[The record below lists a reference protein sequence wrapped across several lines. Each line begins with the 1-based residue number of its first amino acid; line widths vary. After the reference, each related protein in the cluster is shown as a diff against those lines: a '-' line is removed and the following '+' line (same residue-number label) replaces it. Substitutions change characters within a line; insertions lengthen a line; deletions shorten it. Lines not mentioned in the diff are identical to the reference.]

1 MAAQIAIVTFNLMSA
16 PQPGISAASHI
27 AAFLGP
33 IFPAWNYSL
42 LEHLFRLFPHT
53 DPRMNFAE
61 FFIYN
66 PLISDWP
73 FAAAFYLA
81 WRATDEKT
89 GWRRGRLIEII
100 VACIGA
106 TVVSLA
112 LRPWLG
118 APAPSHHP
126 DFEALFPRY
135 LWRFGNENSFP
146 SHSTLIYFLVA
157 AGIWPMARKWSAALT
172 IWVLLAISLPRI
184 YMGGHY
190 PTDVLSSIL
199 LAFVFL
205 WITHRAA
212 PFARSVIGR
221 IASGGMW
228 IEAILFL
235 WLFELAEGFHSTGD
249 ILQALWHFIAK
260 TG

>member
-1 MAAQIAIVTFNLMSA
+1 VNFDFMAAPLLSV
-16 PQPGISAASHI
+16 SAALHF
-27 AAFLGP
+27 AAIPGP
-33 IFPAWNYSL
+33 IFSAWNYWL
-42 LEHLFRLFPHT
+42 LEHLFRFFPHT

-66 PLISDWP
+66 PLTSEWP

-81 WRATDEKT
+81 WRANDEKT
-89 GWRRGRLIEII
+89 GGRRARLIEIFF
-100 VACIGA
+100 AGIGA

-112 LRPWLG
+112 LRLWLG
-118 APAPSHHP
+118 APAPSHDP
-126 DFEALFPRY
+126 CFQALFPHY
-135 LWRFGNENSFP
+135 LWKFGNENSFP

-157 AGIWPMARKWSAALT
+157 AGLWPITRKWSAALM

-199 LAFVFL
+199 LALAFL

-212 PFARSVIGR
+212 PLARTVIAR
-221 IASGGMW
+221 IAAGSMW
-228 IEAILFL
+228 IEGILFL
-235 WLFELAEGFHSTGD
+235 WLFELAEGFRSAGD
-249 ILQALWHFIAK
+249 ILRALWHVIAK
-260 TG
+260 